1 MRREYVKPH
10 GASEARYR
18 ADLSVRDGIFKPH
31 DHCIGPRRG
40 RSLGAKTDER
50 RVEPA
55 SFRGTNGR
63 GERVRLLGGMGGGLG
78 DRKVVSVC
86 AEN

>member
-50 RVEPA
+50 QVESA
-55 SFRGTNGR
+55 SFRVTNGR
-63 GERVRLLGGMGGGLG
+63 GQRVRLLGGNGGRIGGQEGGLCV
-78 DRKVVSVC
+78 R
-86 AEN
+86 